1 MYCFRARLRLDP
13 RNRIHVDADELVLA
27 DDVAG
32 IGRVVLLARSERPMP
47 LSQAEELVLR
57 GEGYES
63 EVEAEEAASRWV
75 AGLRVA
81 LAGSLIGADF
91 GRRGPAQHISP
102 AGLEWLKQLL
112 LSTEGS
118 EGARRVADGS
128 PVVQDVRGTQIY
140 ECEPRPVFAALDLG
154 GVLVQRSPE
163 RLLRLIAEATEK
175 EVAVHDTEELAF
187 ELFSGSFF
195 EPSADGR
202 FLMLMMAVEVLTV
215 PEPRGEAATTHVDQL
230 VAATRGAGLAPEE
243 TESLVNA
250 LGNLKRESIN
260 RAGQRLAEILGSRF
274 YLEQSPAD
282 FFKQCYG
289 LRSRLVHGN
298 LPYPTFDD
306 VNIQAGALELFVRDL
321 LLVVAGELA
330 AEDEA

>member
-13 RNRIHVDADELVLA
+13 RNRINVDADELVLA

-32 IGRVVLLARSERPMP
+32 IGRVVLLARSESPMP

-81 LAGSLIGADF
+81 LAASLIGADF
-91 GRRGPAQHISP
+91 GRRGPAQHITP
-102 AGLEWLKQLL
+102 AGLEWLKELL

-118 EGARRVADGS
+118 EAARRVADGS
-128 PVVQDVRGTQIY
+128 LVVQHVHGTQIY

-154 GVLVQRSPE
+154 VLVQRSPE
-163 RLLRLIAEATEK
+163 RLLRLIAEAAEK
-175 EVAVHDTEELAF
+175 KVAVHDTEELAF

-215 PEPRGEAATTHVDQL
+215 PERRGEAATTHVDRL
-230 VAATRGAGLAPEE
+230 IAATHGAGLAPEE
-243 TESLVNA
+243 TESLANA

-260 RAGQRLAEILGSRF
+260 RAGQRLAETLGSRL

-298 LPYPTFDD
+298 QPYPTFDD

-321 LLVVAGELA
+321 LLLAAGELSV
-330 AEDEA
+330 EDEA

>member
-13 RNRIHVDADELVLA
+13 RNRINVDADELVLA

-32 IGRVVLLARSERPMP
+32 IGRVVLLARSESPML

-91 GRRGPAQHISP
+91 GRRGPAQHITP
-102 AGLEWLKQLL
+102 AGLEWLKELL

-118 EGARRVADGS
+118 EAARRVADGS
-128 PVVQDVRGTQIY
+128 LVVQDIHGTQIY

-154 GVLVQRSPE
+154 LLVQRSPE
-163 RLLRLIAEATEK
+163 RLLRLIGEATEK
-175 EVAVHDTEELAF
+175 KMAVHDTEELAF

-202 FLMLMMAVEVLTV
+202 FLMLMMAVEVLTD
-215 PEPRGEAATTHVDQL
+215 PARRGEAATTHVDQL
-230 VAATRGAGLAPEE
+230 IAATHGAGLGPEE

-260 RAGQRLAEILGSRF
+260 RAGQRLAETLGSRS
-274 YLEQSPAD
+274 YLEQSPAN

-298 LPYPTFDD
+298 QPYPTFDD
-306 VNIQAGALELFVRDL
+306 VNVQAGALELFVRDL
-321 LLVVAGELA
+321 LLLVAGELS